1 MTAARF
7 RIILADDHELV
18 LEGLRS
24 LVDSEPDMRVIATAT
39 NGRQVLDAVRADPP
53 DVVVLDLEMGEM
65 NGLRCLDA
73 VKREQPDVRVL
84 ILTAYGDG
92 ESMRAALEGGADGF
106 ALKTEPPQQ
115 TVASIRQVCRG
126 QLVFPLAA
134 RKWLMRTDAAQ
145 DAATPTARELEILAQ
160 VAQGL
165 TNAQIA
171 RRLRVSDNTVKFH
184 LQNLY
189 LRLGVRNRTEA
200 TAWYLR
206 EHRPGRA

>member
-1 MTAARF
+1 MAECW
-7 RIILADDHELV
+7 RIILADDHQLV

-24 LVDSEPDMRVIATAT
+24 LIEAEGDLQVIATASDGKGT
-39 NGRQVLDAVRADPP
+39 LEAVRRDPP
-53 DVVVLDLEMGEM
+53 DVVVLDLEMGELG
-65 NGLRCLDA
+65 GLRTLQLL
-73 VKREQPDVRVL
+73 KERHPDVRVL
-84 ILTAYGDG
+84 VLTAYGDG

-134 RKWLMRTDAAQ
+134 RKWLLRGESPQ
-145 DAATPTARELEILAQ
+145 DSTTPSARELEVLAL
-160 VAQGL
+160 VCEGL

-171 RRLRVSDNTVKFH
+171 HRLRVSDNTVKFH

-189 LRLGVRNRTEA
+189 LKLNVRNRTEA
-200 TAWYLR
+200 AAWYLR
-206 EHRPGRA
+206 ERRARRLP

>member
-1 MTAARF
+1 MSGF
-7 RIILADDHELV
+7 RIVLGDDHELV

-24 LVDSEPDMRVIATAT
+24 LVEAEPDMRVIATAT
-39 NGRQVLDAVRADPP
+39 NGRQVIDAVRRDPP
-53 DVVVLDLEMGEM
+53 DVVVMDLEMGEM
-65 NGLRCLDA
+65 NGLRCLEA
-73 VKREQPDVRVL
+73 IKREQPGVRVL
-84 ILTAYGDG
+84 VLTAYGDG
-92 ESMRAALEGGADGF
+92 ESLRAALEGGADGF

-134 RKWLMRTDAAQ
+134 RKWLLRGESPGDAT
-145 DAATPTARELEILAQ
+145 TPSARETEILAL
-160 VAQGL
+160 VSEGL

-171 RRLRVSDNTVKFH
+171 HRLRVSDNTVKFH

-189 LRLGVRNRTEA
+189 LKLGVRNRTEA

-206 EHRPGRA
+206 EGRARRA

>member
-1 MTAARF
+1 
-7 RIILADDHELV
+7 
-18 LEGLRS
+18 
-24 LVDSEPDMRVIATAT
+24 
-39 NGRQVLDAVRADPP
+39 
-53 DVVVLDLEMGEM
+53 
-65 NGLRCLDA
+65 
-73 VKREQPDVRVL
+73 
-84 ILTAYGDG
+84 
-92 ESMRAALEGGADGF
+92 MRAALEGGADGF

>member
-1 MTAARF
+1 VTQPGY

-24 LVDSEPDMRVIATAT
+24 LVEAEPDLRVTATAT
-39 NGRQVLDAVRADPP
+39 NGRQVLDAVRTNPP

-65 NGLRCLDA
+65 NGLRCLEA
-73 VKREQPDVRVL
+73 IKREQPDVRVL

-189 LRLGVRNRTEA
+189 LKLGVRNRTEA

>member
-1 MTAARF
+1 MSF

-24 LVDSEPDMRVIATAT
+24 LIEAEHDMEVIATAT
-39 NGRQVLDAVRADPP
+39 NGRQALDAVRRDPP

-65 NGLRCLDA
+65 NGLRALEMI
-73 VKREQPDVRVL
+73 KHESPGVRVL
-84 ILTAYGDG
+84 MLTAYGDG

-134 RKWLMRTDAAQ
+134 RKWLLRSEQPQ
-145 DAATPTARELEILAQ
+145 DATTPSGREMEILAL
-160 VAQGL
+160 VSEGL

-189 LRLGVRNRTEA
+189 LKLGVRNRTEA
-200 TAWYLR
+200 AAHYLR
-206 EHRPGRA
+206 EHAARRGG

>member
-1 MTAARF
+1 MSGF
-7 RIILADDHELV
+7 RILLGDDHELV

-24 LVDSEPDMRVIATAT
+24 LVEAEPDMRVIATAT
-39 NGRQVLDAVRADPP
+39 NGRQVIDAVRRDPP
-53 DVVVLDLEMGEM
+53 DVVVMDLEMGEM
-65 NGLRCLDA
+65 NGLRCLE
-73 VKREQPDVRVL
+73 VIKRESPGVRVL
-84 ILTAYGDG
+84 VLTAYGDG

-134 RKWLMRTDAAQ
+134 RKWLLRSESPGDAT
-145 DAATPTARELEILAQ
+145 TPSARETEILAL
-160 VAQGL
+160 VSEGL

-171 RRLRVSDNTVKFH
+171 HRLRVSDNTVKFH

-189 LRLGVRNRTEA
+189 LKLGVRNRTEA

-206 EHRPGRA
+206 EGRARRA

>member
-1 MTAARF
+1 MARY

-24 LVDSEPDMRVIATAT
+24 LVEAESDLHVTATAT

-65 NGLRCLDA
+65 NGLRCLEA
-73 VKREQPDVRVL
+73 IKREQPDVRVL

-134 RKWLMRTDAAQ
+134 RKWLLRSDTAQ
-145 DAATPTARELEILAQ
+145 DSSTPTARELEILAQ
-160 VAQGL
+160 VSEGL

-189 LRLGVRNRTEA
+189 LKLGVRNRTEA
-200 TAWYLR
+200 AAWYLR
-206 EHRPGRA
+206 ERRAGRK

>member
-1 MTAARF
+1 MTAPRY

-24 LVDSEPDMRVIATAT
+24 LVEAEPDLRVTATAT

-65 NGLRCLDA
+65 NGLRCLEA
-73 VKREQPDVRVL
+73 IKREQPDVRVL

-145 DAATPTARELEILAQ
+145 DAATPTARELEILAL
-160 VAQGL
+160 VAEGL

-171 RRLRVSDNTVKFH
+171 HRLRVSDNTVKFH

-200 TAWYLR
+200 TAWFLR
-206 EHRPGRA
+206 EHRTGRK

>member
-1 MTAARF
+1 MARY

-24 LVDSEPDMRVIATAT
+24 LVEAESDLHVTATAT

-65 NGLRCLDA
+65 NGLRCLEA
-73 VKREQPDVRVL
+73 IKREQPDVRVL

-134 RKWLMRTDAAQ
+134 RKWLMRSDTAQ
-145 DAATPTARELEILAQ
+145 DSSTPTARELEILAQ
-160 VAQGL
+160 VSEGL

-189 LRLGVRNRTEA
+189 LKLGVRNRTEA
-200 TAWYLR
+200 AAWYLR
-206 EHRPGRA
+206 ERRTGRK

>member
-1 MTAARF
+1 VTQPRY

-24 LVDSEPDMRVIATAT
+24 LVEAEPDLRVTATAT
-39 NGRQVLDAVRADPP
+39 NGRQALDAVRTNPP

-65 NGLRCLDA
+65 NGLRCLEA
-73 VKREQPDVRVL
+73 IKREQPDVRVL

-134 RKWLMRTDAAQ
+134 RKWLMRSDTAQ
-145 DAATPTARELEILAQ
+145 DSSTPTARELEILAQ
-160 VAQGL
+160 VSEGL

-189 LRLGVRNRTEA
+189 LKLGVRNRTEA
-200 TAWYLR
+200 AAWYLR
-206 EHRPGRA
+206 ERRASRK

>member
-65 NGLRCLDA
+65 NGLRCLEA

-189 LRLGVRNRTEA
+189 LKLGVRNRTEA

>member
-1 MTAARF
+1 MTQPRY

-24 LVDSEPDMRVIATAT
+24 LVEAEPDMRVTATAT

-65 NGLRCLDA
+65 NGLRCLELL
-73 VKREQPDVRVL
+73 KHQNPDVRVL

-145 DAATPTARELEILAQ
+145 DAATPTRRELEILAQ
-160 VAQGL
+160 VAEGL

-189 LRLGVRNRTEA
+189 LKLGVRNRTEA

-206 EHRPGRA
+206 EHRTGRA

>member
-1 MTAARF
+1 MSGF
-7 RIILADDHELV
+7 RILLGDDHELV

-24 LVDSEPDMRVIATAT
+24 LVEAEPDMRVIATAT
-39 NGRQVLDAVRADPP
+39 NGRQVIDAVRRDPP
-53 DVVVLDLEMGEM
+53 DVVVMDLEMGEM
-65 NGLRCLDA
+65 NGLRCLEA
-73 VKREQPDVRVL
+73 IKRESPGVRVL
-84 ILTAYGDG
+84 VLTAYGDG

-134 RKWLMRTDAAQ
+134 RKWLLRSESPGDAT
-145 DAATPTARELEILAQ
+145 TPSARETEILAL
-160 VAQGL
+160 VSEGL

-171 RRLRVSDNTVKFH
+171 HRLRVSDNTVKFH

-189 LRLGVRNRTEA
+189 LKLGVRNRTEA

-206 EHRPGRA
+206 EGRARRA

>member
-1 MTAARF
+1 MQQKY

-24 LVDSEPDMRVIATAT
+24 LVEAEPDLHVVATAT
-39 NGRQVLDAVRADPP
+39 NGRQVLDAVRESQP

-65 NGLRCLDA
+65 NGLRCLEML
-73 VKREQPDVRVL
+73 KHEFPEVRVL
-84 ILTAYGDG
+84 VLTAYGDG

-115 TVASIRQVCRG
+115 TVACIRQVCRG

-134 RKWLMRTDAAQ
+134 RKWLMRSEAPQ
-145 DAATPTARELEILAQ
+145 DSSAPTPRELEILAQ
-160 VAQGL
+160 VSEGL

-189 LRLGVRNRTEA
+189 MKLGVRNRTEA
-200 TAWYLR
+200 TAWFLR
-206 EHRPGRA
+206 ERRTGRT

>member
-1 MTAARF
+1 MTAPPY

-24 LVDSEPDMRVIATAT
+24 LVEAEPDLRVTATAT

-73 VKREQPDVRVL
+73 IKREQPDVRVL

-145 DAATPTARELEILAQ
+145 DAATPTAREMEILGQ
-160 VAQGL
+160 VAEGL

-171 RRLRVSDNTVKFH
+171 HRLRVSDNTVKFH

-189 LRLGVRNRTEA
+189 LKLGVRNRTEA
-200 TAWYLR
+200 TAWFLR
-206 EHRPGRA
+206 EHRTGRK